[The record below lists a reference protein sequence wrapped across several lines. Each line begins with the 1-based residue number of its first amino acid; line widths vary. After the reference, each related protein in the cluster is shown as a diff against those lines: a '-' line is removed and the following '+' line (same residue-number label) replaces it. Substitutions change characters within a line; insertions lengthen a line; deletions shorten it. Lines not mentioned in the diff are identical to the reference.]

1 MTGPSERATT
11 GATDRIPGFH
21 LVVYSDAQERGGAE
35 MTLAQLLAGL
45 PERVRV
51 TIVAVDDHVAHF
63 LSSHRPG
70 SAVELTRPIDSKG
83 DLPGMLEHRRLFRR
97 LRPDIVQF
105 NLSMVSS
112 CQWAIAVALTVKGAK
127 VLVTENASM
136 GAWSRTSN
144 LLKKVTSPRL
154 AGHVAVGEATARIIE
169 REAGLRD
176 GSIGTMYHGVAD
188 VRQDV
193 PKAPNTILN
202 VARHDPVK
210 GVDVLLR
217 AMALVDPAT
226 RLVQIGGGPLLD
238 EHKRL
243 AKELGVA
250 DRVEFCDL
258 RWDERVADLMS
269 GFQLFVLS
277 SRTEGLPVTVMEA
290 MLAGLPIIASD
301 VGSVREEVTPGE
313 NGLVVPPDDPKALA
327 AAIDELMAD
336 DERRAATGRRSRE
349 VAEQLFTLEAM
360 VERYCTVY
368 ERILSGAR

>member
-1 MTGPSERATT
+1 
-11 GATDRIPGFH
+11 
-21 LVVYSDAQERGGAE
+21 

-51 TIVAVDDHVAHF
+51 TIVAVDDDVAHF

-97 LRPDIVQF
+97 LHPDVVQF

-193 PKAPNTILN
+193 PKASNTILN

-243 AKELGVA
+243 ASELGVA
-250 DRVEFCDL
+250 DRVDFRDL

-269 GFQLFVLS
+269 GFQLFALS

-313 NGLVVPPDDPKALA
+313 NGLVVPPDDPKAVA

-336 DERRAATGRRSRE
+336 DDRRAALGRRSRE
-349 VAEQLFTLEAM
+349 VAERLFTLEAM

-368 ERILSGAR
+368 ERILGGRPRRGD

>member
-1 MTGPSERATT
+1 MSGTG
-11 GATDRIPGFH
+11 GATDRVAAFH
-21 LVVYSDAQERGGAE
+21 LVVYSDAKERGGAE

-45 PERVRV
+45 PERIRV
-51 TIVAVDDHVAHF
+51 TIVAVDHDVAEF

-70 SAVELTRPIDSKG
+70 SAVEITRSIDSKG
-83 DLPGMLEHRRLFRR
+83 DLRGMLEHRRLFSR

-144 LLKKVTSPRL
+144 ILKRVTSPRL

-169 REAGLRD
+169 REAGLKD

-188 VRQDV
+188 VRQDL
-193 PKAPNTILN
+193 PKLAGTILN

-210 GVDVLLR
+210 GVDVLLQ
-217 AMALVDPAT
+217 AMVHVDPGT
-226 RLVQIGGGPLLD
+226 RLVQIGGGPLLE

-243 AKELGVA
+243 AEELGLG
-250 DRVEFCDL
+250 DRVEFRDL
-258 RWDERVADLMS
+258 RWDERVADLMG
-269 GFQLFVLS
+269 GFELFVLS

-290 MLAGLPIIASD
+290 MLAGLPIVATD
-301 VGSVREEVTPGE
+301 VGSIREEVTPGE
-313 NGLVVPPDDPKALA
+313 NGLIVPPEDPKALA

-336 DERRAATGRRSRE
+336 DERRAAMGRRSRE
-349 VAEQLFTLEAM
+349 VAEQMFTLDAM
-360 VERYCTVY
+360 VERYCAVY
-368 ERILSGAR
+368 EGILGATR